1 MTLLE
6 RDREKIEEGR
16 EEGRKEGIKEGIEKG
31 IKKGIKEGKEEK
43 SLEIAKNMKALGI
56 DIDTIIKATGL
67 SKEEVAKI

>member
-16 EEGRKEGIKEGIEKG
+16 EEGR
-31 IKKGIKEGKEEK
+31 EER

-67 SKEEVAKI
+67 SKEEVIES